1 MLYIFSN
8 SDDKSIH
15 HIVCTDSDIRAGVII
30 SRIYEREHISGE
42 PVRVIFHNETSV
54 QGCVYGTPKRYE
66 AIKATDKSNDT
77 FEEEVA
83 AKVAAL
89 GKGEYKINLSKSE
102 PVNTQYNEFIND
114 IIARYRDDTR
124 PFTLWYFITHCID
137 TRGYDAEQLF
147 KDVDAEVDRRIANDL
162 NELDKVD
169 DVLVATTKSKTV
181 KPDVAAVIPYDNPE
195 EFIYKANINE
205 LVARYYKYELNANRL
220 DVIIEVARNNSY
232 DVDKFVK
239 DVSDAHKAA
248 YTAYIA
254 KTNKSNSAN
263 YEK

>member
-15 HIVCTDSDIRAGVII
+15 HIICTDSDIRAGIII

-42 PVRVIFHNETSV
+42 PIRVQFHNETAATAN
-54 QGCVYGTPKRYE
+54 VYGSAKRYE
-66 AIKATDKSNDT
+66 ALKPTDKSNDT
-77 FEEEVA
+77 FEKEVRA
-83 AKVAAL
+83 NVAELCKPIDRLVAVDLAK
-89 GKGEYKINLSKSE
+89 GKGEPAID
-102 PVNTQYNEFIND
+102 TQYNEFIND

-147 KDVDAEVDRRIANDL
+147 KDVDAEICRLLTTGIKEETKA
-162 NELDKVD
+162 KVAK
-169 DVLVATTKSKTV
+169 LSKPNVAPV
-181 KPDVAAVIPYDNPE
+181 VPYDNPE

-220 DVIIEVARNNSY
+220 DVIREVARNNKY
-232 DVDKFVK
+232 DIDKFIK
-239 DVSDAHKAA
+239 DVVSAHKAA
-248 YTAYIA
+248 YTAYKA
-254 KTNKSNSAN
+254 KTKKSNSNN

>member
-15 HIVCTDSDIRAGVII
+15 HIVCTDSDIRAGIII
-30 SRIYEREHISGE
+30 SRIYERERISGE
-42 PVRVIFHNETSV
+42 PVRVQFHNDTSV

-89 GKGEYKINLSKSE
+89 GKGESKINLSKGE
-102 PVNTQYNEFIND
+102 PAIDTQYNEFIND
-114 IIARYRDDTR
+114 IIARYRNDTR

-147 KDVDAEVDRRIANDL
+147 KDVDAEIDRLVTTGFKEETKA
-162 NELDKVD
+162 KVAK
-169 DVLVATTKSKTV
+169 LSKPNVAPV
-181 KPDVAAVIPYDNPE
+181 VPYDNPE

-205 LVARYYKYELNANRL
+205 LVARYYKNKLNANRL
-220 DVIIEVARNNSY
+220 DVIREVARNNMY
-232 DVDKFVK
+232 DVDRFIK

-248 YTAYIA
+248 YIAYIA

>member
-15 HIVCTDSDIRAGVII
+15 HIVCTDSDIRAGIII

-42 PVRVIFHNETSV
+42 PVRVQFHNETSV
-54 QGCVYGTPKRYE
+54 QGCLYGTPKRYE
-66 AIKATDKSNDT
+66 AIKATNKSNDT
-77 FEEEVA
+77 FEEDIK
-83 AKVAAL
+83 AKVAEL
-89 GKGEYKINLSKSE
+89 GKGEYKINLSKGE
-102 PVNTQYNEFIND
+102 PVNSQYNEFIND
-114 IIARYRDDTR
+114 IIARYRNDTR

-147 KDVDAEVDRRIANDL
+147 KDVDAEVGRLVTTGFKEETKA
-162 NELDKVD
+162 KVAK
-169 DVLVATTKSKTV
+169 LSKPNVAPV
-181 KPDVAAVIPYDNPE
+181 VPYDNPE
-195 EFIYKANINE
+195 EFVYKANVNE
-205 LVARYYKYELNANRL
+205 LVARYYKNKLNANSR

-232 DVDKFVK
+232 DVDKFIK

>member
-15 HIVCTDSDIRAGVII
+15 HIVCTDSDIRAGIII

-42 PVRVIFHNETSV
+42 PIRVQFYNETATTAS
-54 QGCVYGTPKRYE
+54 VYGSAKRYE

-89 GKGEYKINLSKSE
+89 GKGEPAID
-102 PVNTQYNEFIND
+102 TQYNEFIND
-114 IIARYRDDTR
+114 IIDSYRKDKRIIALKD
-124 PFTLWYFITHCID
+124 FIYHYINLNGCD
-137 TRGYDAEQLF
+137 PEPLYR
-147 KDVDAEVDRRIANDL
+147 DVDAEIGRLLTTGFKEDVKA
-162 NELDKVD
+162 KVAA
-169 DVLVATTKSKTV
+169 LSKTV
-181 KPDVAAVIPYDNPE
+181 KPNVAAVVPYDNPE

-205 LVARYYKYELNANRL
+205 LVARYYEHKLNANRL

-239 DVSDAHKAA
+239 DVVSAHESAF
-248 YTAYIA
+248 TAYM
-254 KTNKSNSAN
+254 KHKVNTNKSNTDN
-263 YEK
+263 DEK

>member
-77 FEEEVA
+77 FEKEVRA
-83 AKVAAL
+83 NVAELCKPIDRLVAVDLAK
-89 GKGEYKINLSKSE
+89 GKDKT
-102 PVNTQYNEFIND
+102 VVDTQYNEFIND

-147 KDVDAEVDRRIANDL
+147 KDVDAEVGRLITTGFKEETKA
-162 NELDKVD
+162 KVAK
-169 DVLVATTKSKTV
+169 LSKPNVAPV
-181 KPDVAAVIPYDNPE
+181 VPYDNPE

-205 LVARYYKYELNANRL
+205 LVSRYYKNKLNDTRI
-220 DVIIEVARNNSY
+220 DVIREVARNNKY
-232 DVDKFVK
+232 DVDKFIK
-239 DVSDAHKAA
+239 DVSSAHKAA
-248 YTAYIA
+248 HSAYIA
-254 KTNKSNSAN
+254 KTKKLNSNN

>member
-42 PVRVIFHNETSV
+42 PIRVQFHNDTAAAAS
-54 QGCVYGTPKRYE
+54 VYGSAKRYE

-77 FEEEVA
+77 FEEDVR

-89 GKGEYKINLSKSE
+89 GKGEYKINLSKGE

-114 IIARYRDDTR
+114 IIDSYRKDKR
-124 PFTLWYFITHCID
+124 IITLKDFVYHYINLKGCDPETLY
-137 TRGYDAEQLF
+137 R
-147 KDVDAEVDRRIANDL
+147 DVDAEIGRLLTTGFKEDVKT
-162 NELDKVD
+162 KVAK
-169 DVLVATTKSKTV
+169 LSKPNV
-181 KPDVAAVIPYDNPE
+181 VPVVPYDNPE

-205 LVARYYKYELNANRL
+205 LVSRYYEHKLNANSL
-220 DVIIEVARNNSY
+220 DVIIEVARNNKY
-232 DVDKFVK
+232 DVDRFVK

-254 KTNKSNSAN
+254 KTKKSNSDN